1 MVLDMTERADAT
13 VLVVNAGSGSLKL
26 SVLGDG
32 DQTLDER
39 TIESAPDS
47 EEATGEL
54 QDVLAGDISIDAVGI
69 RVVHG
74 GAELT
79 DHCVIDDSV
88 MHALR
93 SAADLAPLHV
103 PPTLATIETC
113 RAQLPDLPHV
123 ACIDT
128 AFHAGLPPAAH
139 TYPIPAAWRQRYGLR
154 RYGFHGLSYAW
165 ALGRAAELLHR
176 PVNKLS
182 VVLAHLGGG
191 ASVCAVNSGVSQ
203 WCSMGFTPLEGVPM
217 MTRSGSVDPWM
228 LLWLQTSA
236 GLTADE
242 ISDGLEHHSGLIGLS
257 GGLSGDT
264 RELVA
269 AAANGN
275 QHAELALAV
284 YTLRVRQEIAAAA
297 ACLPRLDAV
306 VFTGEIGADQPE
318 IRESVTSGLTVLGL
332 AGDLNPEQDQDAVV
346 SGPTAR
352 VPVLLVHPRE
362 DRQIAAET
370 RKLVAEDS
378 S

>member
-1 MVLDMTERADAT
+1 
-13 VLVVNAGSGSLKL
+13 
-26 SVLGDG
+26 
-32 DQTLDER
+32 
-39 TIESAPDS
+39 
-47 EEATGEL
+47 
-54 QDVLAGDISIDAVGI
+54 
-69 RVVHG
+69 
-74 GAELT
+74 
-79 DHCVIDDSV
+79 
-88 MHALR
+88 
-93 SAADLAPLHV
+93 
-103 PPTLATIETC
+103 
-113 RAQLPDLPHV
+113 
-123 ACIDT
+123 
-128 AFHAGLPPAAH
+128 
-139 TYPIPAAWRQRYGLR
+139 
-154 RYGFHGLSYAW
+154 
-165 ALGRAAELLHR
+165 
-176 PVNKLS
+176 
-182 VVLAHLGGG
+182 
-191 ASVCAVNSGVSQ
+191 
-203 WCSMGFTPLEGVPM
+203 M
-217 MTRSGSVDPWM
+217 MTRSGSVDPGM

-269 AAANGN
+269 AAVNGN